1 MLGHPVES
9 QLPFKQIATLY
20 LIDGTPLLSSQYVG
34 SILKDV
40 FLVFPQYCL
49 GRGLMDMATE
59 MNINLIVAKFGFI
72 SERNRYSWDFLG
84 KYMACM
90 VIQVSRIRAGG
101 VIRFLM
107 IVLSSG
113 RYENVRGKGSY
124 PLPIIVVV
132 GGLVSNVI
140 IIDSS

>member
-1 MLGHPVES
+1 MIQNLATCTDIDVRPPCP
-9 QLPFKQIATLY
+9 LP
-20 LIDGTPLLSSQYVG
+20 PQYVG

-40 FLVFPQYCL
+40 FLIFPQYCL

-90 VIQVSRIRAGG
+90 VIQVRETR
-101 VIRFLM
+101 
-107 IVLSSG
+107 
-113 RYENVRGKGSY
+113 
-124 PLPIIVVV
+124 
-132 GGLVSNVI
+132 
-140 IIDSS
+140 

>member
-1 MLGHPVES
+1 M
-9 QLPFKQIATLY
+9 
-20 LIDGTPLLSSQYVG
+20 G

-90 VIQVSRIRAGG
+90 VIQVSRIRAGV

-107 IVLSSG
+107 IVLISG

>member
-1 MLGHPVES
+1 MIQNL
-9 QLPFKQIATLY
+9 ATCTD
-20 LIDGTPLLSSQYVG
+20 IDGRPTCILHPQYVG

-40 FLVFPQYCL
+40 FLIFPQYCL

-90 VIQVSRIRAGG
+90 VVQVRRKTRIR
-101 VIRFLM
+101 L
-107 IVLSSG
+107 L
-113 RYENVRGKGSY
+113 
-124 PLPIIVVV
+124 II
-132 GGLVSNVI
+132 L
-140 IIDSS
+140 

>member
-1 MLGHPVES
+1 MTGPPCS
-9 QLPFKQIATLY
+9 RP
-20 LIDGTPLLSSQYVG
+20 QYVG

-90 VIQVSRIRAGG
+90 VIQVSRIRAGV

-107 IVLSSG
+107 IVLISG

>member
-1 MLGHPVES
+1 MTGPPCS
-9 QLPFKQIATLY
+9 RP
-20 LIDGTPLLSSQYVG
+20 QYVG

-72 SERNRYSWDFLG
+72 SERNRYSWNFLG

-90 VIQVSRIRAGG
+90 VIQVS
-101 VIRFLM
+101 
-107 IVLSSG
+107 
-113 RYENVRGKGSY
+113 ET
-124 PLPIIVVV
+124 P
-132 GGLVSNVI
+132 VSTNYRLGFWRE
-140 IIDSS
+140 

>member
-1 MLGHPVES
+1 MTVD
-9 QLPFKQIATLY
+9 LPALFC
-20 LIDGTPLLSSQYVG
+20 PLPQYVG

-40 FLVFPQYCL
+40 FLIFPQYCL

-90 VIQVSRIRAGG
+90 VIQVRETRESG
-101 VIRFLM
+101 FL
-107 IVLSSG
+107 
-113 RYENVRGKGSY
+113 
-124 PLPIIVVV
+124 IIFW
-132 GGLVSNVI
+132 VS
-140 IIDSS
+140 

>member
-1 MLGHPVES
+1 MSFSSES
-9 QLPFKQIATLY
+9 FVTSTINSHNQPGGRPPCT
-20 LIDGTPLLSSQYVG
+20 QYVG

-90 VIQVSRIRAGG
+90 VIQVGRSLLHAICFIRDKWN
-101 VIRFLM
+101 F
-107 IVLSSG
+107 
-113 RYENVRGKGSY
+113 N
-124 PLPIIVVV
+124 
-132 GGLVSNVI
+132 
-140 IIDSS
+140 